1 MEMEHFHSE
10 KEWMIE
16 KALWEFPEWPNAETE
31 VIFQD
36 QKPVDLKVI
45 LVDGIL
51 KKDSGLRLM
60 NFFADDYS
68 SHQRERVSKEFI
80 DNFNSQRRL

>member
-1 MEMEHFHSE
+1 METIHFHSE
-10 KEWMIE
+10 REWMME
-16 KALWEFPEWPNAETE
+16 KALWEFPEWPAAETE

-45 LVDGIL
+45 LVDGVL
-51 KKDSGLRLM
+51 RKDSGLRLM

-68 SHQRERVSKEFI
+68 SHQRERISKEFI
-80 DNFNSQRRL
+80 DNFNSQRKL